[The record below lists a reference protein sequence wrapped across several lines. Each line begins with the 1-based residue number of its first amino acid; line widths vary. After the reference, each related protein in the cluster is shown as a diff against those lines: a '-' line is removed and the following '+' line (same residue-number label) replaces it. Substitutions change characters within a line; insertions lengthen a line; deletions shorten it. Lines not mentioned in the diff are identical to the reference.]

1 MKNFRLVSAFA
12 LCALALIGIPV
23 AVYAAAGA
31 TALPIASNPTTWTS
45 LGAGP
50 IVVRVKSGAVMAN
63 ATAANCTNAGNVASV
78 EVRSGDTAGT
88 PFYTSY
94 VVCVKGT
101 ASIVIEPTAQP

>member
-1 MKNFRLVSAFA
+1 MKTSTIFA
-12 LCALALIGIPV
+12 LCVAALAAVGIPV

-50 IVVRVKSGAVMAN
+50 IVVRVKEGAVMAN
-63 ATAANCTNAGNVASV
+63 ATAANCNNAGSVSSVAI
-78 EVRSGDTAGT
+78 RSGDTAGT